1 MNTIAVTDA
10 YRAYSRLGDDMVYL
24 PSAKDAKEPTTAA
37 RIARIE
43 TEISNLADAFGF
55 ELVVKS
61 QERNAA

>member
-1 MNTIAVTDA
+1 MNKIHVTDA
-10 YRAYSRLGDDMVYL
+10 YNAYRRLCDDMVYL
-24 PSAKDAKEPTTAA
+24 PSATDATEPTTAA

-43 TEISNLADAFGF
+43 TEIANLADAFGF